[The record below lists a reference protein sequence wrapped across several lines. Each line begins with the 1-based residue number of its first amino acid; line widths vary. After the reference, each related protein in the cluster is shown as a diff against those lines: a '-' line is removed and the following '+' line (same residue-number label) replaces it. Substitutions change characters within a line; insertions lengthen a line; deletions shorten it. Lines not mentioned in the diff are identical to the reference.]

1 VRIDVKDSCK
11 NVTFLVS
18 KVELQGLLPLGFFG
32 CFFHFVNANF
42 PRLLD
47 LDRFAYLGWDRP
59 AFALGLA
66 AAYLLGLLFAFLH
79 QRILALLLRDWNALL
94 LLFDAADL
102 LGKLLARLVAAF
114 GLRNFNLLADL
125 GPGLADILLN
135 LLADL
140 LGLIDALLFQDGSAG
155 FLFVTLVVLLE
166 DLLEELFDDGPLPL
180 LVGFDLLGVGAL
192 LDQFALGFLNLLA
205 NFLGGGVTLVLPDGL
220 AHLRCVTLGLELGNA
235 IGPAPLFNLH
245 LAEGNRNLDALVDFD
260 QLALFGCSLMTFF
273 IPDSLAIVNG
283 LVLALVVVL
292 GPTNLV
298 SNFVDDM
305 GTLKLFS
312 LVEFRLGIFLE

>member
-1 VRIDVKDSCK
+1 
-11 NVTFLVS
+11 VTSLIF

-79 QRILALLLRDWNALL
+79 QRILALLLGDWNALL

-114 GLRNFNLLADL
+114 GLRNFNLLADFC
-125 GPGLADILLN
+125 PGLAYILLN

-140 LGLIDALLFQDGSAG
+140 LWLIDALLFQDRSAG

-166 DLLEELFDDGPLPL
+166 DLLEELFDDGPLPF
-180 LVGFDLLGVGAL
+180 LVGFDLLGVCAL
-192 LDQFALGFLNLLA
+192 LDQFALGFLNLMA
-205 NFLGGGVTLVLPDGL
+205 NFHSGGVTLVLPDSL
-220 AHLRCVTLGLELGNA
+220 ALLRCVTLGLEFWNA

-245 LAEGNRNLDALVDFD
+245 FAEGNRNFDALVDFD

-305 GTLKLFS
+305 GTLKLLS
-312 LVEFRLGIFLE
+312 LVEFRLEIFLE

>member
-1 VRIDVKDSCK
+1 
-11 NVTFLVS
+11 VTSLIF
-18 KVELQGLLPLGFFG
+18 KVELQGKLPLGFFG

-59 AFALGLA
+59 AFALSLA

-79 QRILALLLRDWNALL
+79 QRILALLLGDWNALL

-155 FLFVTLVVLLE
+155 FLFMTLVVLLE

-180 LVGFDLLGVGAL
+180 LVGFDLLRVGAL
-192 LDQFALGFLNLLA
+192 LDQFALVFLNLLT

-220 AHLRCVTLGLELGNA
+220 ALLRCVTLGLELGNA

-245 LAEGNRNLDALVDFD
+245 FAEGNRNLDALVDFD

-292 GPTNLV
+292 SPTNLV
-298 SNFVDDM
+298 SNIVDNM

-312 LVEFRLGIFLE
+312 LVEFRLRIFLE

>member
-1 VRIDVKDSCK
+1 
-11 NVTFLVS
+11 VTSLIF

-79 QRILALLLRDWNALL
+79 QRILALLLGDWNALL

-114 GLRNFNLLADL
+114 GLGNFNRLAYL
-125 GPGLADILLN
+125 GPGLAHILLN

-155 FLFVTLVVLLE
+155 FLFVTLVVVLLE

-180 LVGFDLLGVGAL
+180 VGFDLLGMGAL
-192 LDQFALGFLNLLA
+192 LDQFALRFLNLLA
-205 NFLGGGVTLVLPDGL
+205 NFLGGGVTLVLPDDL

-245 LAEGNRNLDALVDFD
+245 FAEGNRNFDALVDFD

-305 GTLKLFS
+305 GTLKLLS
-312 LVEFRLGIFLE
+312 LVEFRLEIFLE

>member
-1 VRIDVKDSCK
+1 VRIDVKDSFK
-11 NVTFLVS
+11 NVTSLIF

-79 QRILALLLRDWNALL
+79 QRILALLLGDWNALL

-114 GLRNFNLLADL
+114 GLGNFNLLADL

-192 LDQFALGFLNLLA
+192 LDQFALVFLDLLA
-205 NFLGGGVTLVLPDGL
+205 DFLGGGVTLVLPDGL
-220 AHLRCVTLGLELGNA
+220 ALLRCVTLGLELGNA

-245 LAEGNRNLDALVDFD
+245 FAEGNRNFDALVDFD

-298 SNFVDDM
+298 SNIVDDM

>member
-1 VRIDVKDSCK
+1 
-11 NVTFLVS
+11 VTSLVL
-18 KVELQGLLPLGFFG
+18 KLELQGLLPLGFFG

-59 AFALGLA
+59 AFALSLA

-79 QRILALLLRDWNALL
+79 QRILALLLGDWNALL

-192 LDQFALGFLNLLA
+192 LDQFALVFLNLLA
-205 NFLGGGVTLVLPDGL
+205 DFLGGGVTLVLPDGVAL
-220 AHLRCVTLGLELGNA
+220 LRCVTLGLELNA
-235 IGPAPLFNLH
+235 IGPAPLFNLY

-273 IPDSLAIVNG
+273 IPDNLAIIKG

-292 GPTNLV
+292 SPTNLV

-312 LVEFRLGIFLE
+312 LIEFRLGIFIE

>member
-1 VRIDVKDSCK
+1 M
-11 NVTFLVS
+11 
-18 KVELQGLLPLGFFG
+18 
-32 CFFHFVNANF
+32 NANF

-79 QRILALLLRDWNALL
+79 QRILALLLGDWNALL

-114 GLRNFNLLADL
+114 GLGNFNLLADL
-125 GPGLADILLN
+125 GPGLAHILLN

-140 LGLIDALLFQDGSAG
+140 LGLIDALLFQDGSAR
-155 FLFVTLVVLLE
+155 FLFVTLVVVLLE

-180 LVGFDLLGVGAL
+180 LVCFDLLGMGAF
-192 LDQFALGFLNLLA
+192 LDQFALVFLDLLA
-205 NFLGGGVTLVLPDGL
+205 NFLGGGMTLVLPDGL
-220 AHLRCVTLGLELGNA
+220 ALLRCVTLGLELGNA

-245 LAEGNRNLDALVDFD
+245 FAEGNRNFDALVDFD

-273 IPDSLAIVNG
+273 IPDGLAIVNG
-283 LVLALVVVL
+283 LVLALVMVL

-305 GTLKLFS
+305 GTLKLLS
-312 LVEFRLGIFLE
+312 LVEFRLEIFLE

>member
-1 VRIDVKDSCK
+1 
-11 NVTFLVS
+11 
-18 KVELQGLLPLGFFG
+18 
-32 CFFHFVNANF
+32 VNANF

-59 AFALGLA
+59 AFALSLA

-79 QRILALLLRDWNALL
+79 QRILALLLGDWNALL

-180 LVGFDLLGVGAL
+180 LVGFDLLRVGAL
-192 LDQFALGFLNLLA
+192 LDQFALVFLNLLT

-220 AHLRCVTLGLELGNA
+220 ALLRSVTLGLELGNA
-235 IGPAPLFNLH
+235 ISPAPLFNLH
-245 LAEGNRNLDALVDFD
+245 CAEGNRNLDALVNFN
-260 QLALFGCSLMTFF
+260 QLALFGSSLMAFF
-273 IPDSLAIVNG
+273 IPDGLAIVDG
-283 LVLALVVVL
+283 LVLALVVIL

-312 LVEFRLGIFLE
+312 LVEFRLGIFIE

>member
-1 VRIDVKDSCK
+1 
-11 NVTFLVS
+11 VTSLIF

-79 QRILALLLRDWNALL
+79 QRILALLLGDWNALL
-94 LLFDAADL
+94 LLFNTADL
-102 LGKLLARLVAAF
+102 LGELLARLVAAL
-114 GLRNFNLLADL
+114 GLGNFNLFADL
-125 GPGLADILLN
+125 SPGLADILLN
-135 LLADL
+135 LLADF

-155 FLFVTLVVLLE
+155 FLFVTLVVVLLE

-180 LVGFDLLGVGAL
+180 VGFDLLGMGAL
-192 LDQFALGFLNLLA
+192 LDQFALRFLNLLA
-205 NFLGGGVTLVLPDGL
+205 NFLGGGVTLVLPDDL

-245 LAEGNRNLDALVDFD
+245 FAEGNRNFDALVDFD

-305 GTLKLFS
+305 GTLKLLS
-312 LVEFRLGIFLE
+312 LVEFRLEIFLE

>member
-1 VRIDVKDSCK
+1 
-11 NVTFLVS
+11 VTSLIF
-18 KVELQGLLPLGFFG
+18 KVELQGKLPLGFFG

-59 AFALGLA
+59 AFALSLA

-125 GPGLADILLN
+125 GPGLAHILLN

-192 LDQFALGFLNLLA
+192 LDQFALVFLNLLA
-205 NFLGGGVTLVLPDGL
+205 DFLGGGVTLVLPDDL
-220 AHLRCVTLGLELGNA
+220 AHLRCATLGLELGNA
-235 IGPAPLFNLH
+235 IGPAPLFNLY

-298 SNFVDDM
+298 TNIVDDM

>member
-1 VRIDVKDSCK
+1 
-11 NVTFLVS
+11 VTSLIF
-18 KVELQGLLPLGFFG
+18 KVELQGKLPLGFFG

-59 AFALGLA
+59 AFALSLA

-79 QRILALLLRDWNALL
+79 QRILALLLGDWNALL

-102 LGKLLARLVAAF
+102 FGKLLARLVAAF

-155 FLFVTLVVLLE
+155 FLFMTLVVLLE

-180 LVGFDLLGVGAL
+180 LVGFDLLRVGAL
-192 LDQFALGFLNLLA
+192 LDQFALVFLNLLT

-220 AHLRCVTLGLELGNA
+220 ALLRSVTLGLELGNA
-235 IGPAPLFNLH
+235 ISPAPLFNLH
-245 LAEGNRNLDALVDFD
+245 CAEGNRNLDALVNFN
-260 QLALFGCSLMTFF
+260 QLALFGSSLMAFF
-273 IPDSLAIVNG
+273 IPDGLAIVDG
-283 LVLALVVVL
+283 LVLALVVIL

-312 LVEFRLGIFLE
+312 LVELRFGIFLV

>member
-1 VRIDVKDSCK
+1 
-11 NVTFLVS
+11 VTSLVL
-18 KVELQGLLPLGFFG
+18 KLELQGLLPLGFFG

-59 AFALGLA
+59 AFALSLA

-79 QRILALLLRDWNALL
+79 QRILALLLGDWNALL

-192 LDQFALGFLNLLA
+192 LDQFALMFLDLLA
-205 NFLGGGVTLVLPDGL
+205 DFLGGGVTLVLPDGL
-220 AHLRCVTLGLELGNA
+220 ALLRCVTLGLELGDA

-245 LAEGNRNLDALVDFD
+245 LAKGNRNFDALVDFD
-260 QLALFGCSLMTFF
+260 QFALFGCSLMTFF
-273 IPDSLAIVNG
+273 IPDGLAIVNS

-305 GTLKLFS
+305 GTL
-312 LVEFRLGIFLE
+312 

>member
-1 VRIDVKDSCK
+1 
-11 NVTFLVS
+11 VTSLVL
-18 KVELQGLLPLGFFG
+18 KLELQGLLPLGFFG

-59 AFALGLA
+59 AFALSLA

-79 QRILALLLRDWNALL
+79 QRILALLLGDWNALL

-205 NFLGGGVTLVLPDGL
+205 DFLGGGATLVLPDGL

-245 LAEGNRNLDALVDFD
+245 LAEGNRNFDALVDFN

-305 GTLKLFS
+305 GTL
-312 LVEFRLGIFLE
+312 